1 MCLELL
7 DHAADCRQPGAEQSP
22 RLRLLRPA
30 PASSAFRIFSSLFWP
45 SPERSRS
52 LPSSAAVFRLVERG
66 DSELGPDPGGRLRAD
81 AGQPQE
87 VDHAHGDALA
97 PPGERVHLPVVD
109 DLDDLLLD
117 RLADAGQLGR
127 ATRER
132 QLGDRRRRLPDARG
146 RAAVGD
152 DLERLLREDLR
163 DVREQ
168 VELVGDLR
176 VPGQR
181 LGHAAM
187 IWHVPRAVVCLP
199 TYNERENLEAMV
211 RALGE
216 VLDTSRDGVLV
227 IDDGSPDGTG
237 EIADRLAERAALGL
251 GAASRAEGGDR
262 ARVHRRLPSPARER
276 HRARARD
283 GLRLLAR
290 PGRRAAADRG
300 GERRRPRARL
310 ALRQGR
316 RDGELGAPPTRR
328 LARRLHLRAG
338 APRRARARPDG
349 RLQVLPPGD
358 ARGDRPRTR
367 SPRTATRSRSRRRTA
382 CSGRGCGCR
391 RSRSASSSAAP
402 GRRR

>member
-1 MCLELL
+1 M
-7 DHAADCRQPGAEQSP
+7 AAGCASSSSTTRRTAGS
-22 RLRLLRPA
+22 PA
-30 PASSAFRIFSSLFWP
+30 PSSRRGSACFSHARLERLQDLLLALL
-45 SPERSRS
+45 PEPREVAQPPVLGRG
-52 LPSSAAVFRLVERG
+52 LQALERG

-97 PPGERVHLPVVD
+97 SPRERVHLPVVD

-117 RLADAGQLGR
+117 RLPDSGQLGR

-132 QLGDRRRRLPDARG
+132 ELGDRRRRLPDTRR
-146 RAAVGD
+146 RAPVGD

-187 IWHVPRAVVCLP
+187 IRTMPRAVVCLP

-237 EIADRLAERAALGL
+237 EIADRLADGAALGL
-251 GAASRAEGGDR
+251 GAASRT
-262 ARVHRRLPSPARER
+262 RRRES
-276 HRARARD
+276 
-283 GLRLLAR
+283 
-290 PGRRAAADRG
+290 GRRTSQASG
-300 GERRRPRARL
+300 TCSRATPSSCSRW
-310 ALRQGR
+310 
-316 RDGELGAPPTRR
+316 
-328 LARRLHLRAG
+328 
-338 APRRARARPDG
+338 
-349 RLQVLPPGD
+349 
-358 ARGDRPRTR
+358 
-367 SPRTATRSRSRRRTA
+367 TATSRTTRAT
-382 CSGRGCGCR
+382 CRG
-391 RSRSASSSAAP
+391 
-402 GRRR
+402 